1 MEVYFAPVI
10 LMLHRHV
17 HRAFHGVARPHPL
30 EIHSRGASPR
40 PVLRDR
46 DSVARSLRQAS
57 AGGANMS
64 IPLGS
69 TNGAHPDA
77 VSVNALL
84 SIGSGT
90 KANIRTLVV
99 DDEHSLRETCGSL
112 LTAAG
117 HDVTVC
123 GRGQDALDVLK
134 RQPFDIALVDLYM
147 SQVDGLT
154 LLRAALATSPG
165 TIVIMMTGNPSVESS
180 IEALR
185 QGAWDYLPK
194 PFSAQHLQITL
205 GRAAHTVLVARETR
219 DQQEDPERSQEAG
232 EKVALLGTSAPFRRV
247 IELARR
253 VAPTDAS
260 VFITGE
266 SGSGKEL
273 VAQFIHQHSRRS
285 SRPFVA
291 VNCAA
296 LPEALLESE
305 MFGHRKGAFTGA
317 VRDKPGLLETANG
330 GTLFLDELVEM
341 SKPIQAKLLR
351 VIQDGVVR
359 RVGSETTDAVVN
371 VRFIAATNGDPEAA
385 VKAGAMRPD
394 LYYRLRVVPIH
405 VPPLR
410 ERPEDIPL
418 LAEYFLST
426 YWVRHRRKSEASP
439 TLSDGAIRTLCSHV
453 WRGNVRELQNVVE
466 HVAVLTEPGAVIRPE
481 DLPLTAE
488 TRSTASTNSASLVST
503 MLEESYHDARERV
516 IAQFEMQYLTW
527 LLNRANGN
535 MSKAARIA
543 GVDRTTL
550 YRLMERH
557 GLQRSPNAAWVVDR
571 DPADESDQTVQ
582 PQPAA

>member
-1 MEVYFAPVI
+1 MSTPFASNNAATNADPSNVNT
-10 LMLHRHV
+10 LL
-17 HRAFHGVARPHPL
+17 ALGPEAKAR
-30 EIHSRGASPR
+30 
-40 PVLRDR
+40 
-46 DSVARSLRQAS
+46 
-57 AGGANMS
+57 
-64 IPLGS
+64 
-69 TNGAHPDA
+69 
-77 VSVNALL
+77 
-84 SIGSGT
+84 
-90 KANIRTLVV
+90 IRTLVV
-99 DDEHSLRETCGSL
+99 DDEHTLRDSCASVLRTEGY
-112 LTAAG
+112 
-117 HDVTVC
+117 DVTVC
-123 GRGQDALDVLK
+123 GRGQEALDVLK
-134 RQPFDIALVDLYM
+134 RRPFDIVLVDLYM
-147 SQVDGLT
+147 SQVDGLA
-154 LLRAALATSPG
+154 LLRATLATNPD
-165 TIVIMMTGNPSVESS
+165 TIVIVMTGNPSVESS
-180 IEALR
+180 VEALR

-194 PFSAQHLQITL
+194 PFSAQHLQIIM
-205 GRAAHTVLVARETR
+205 GRATHTVLVGQETR
-219 DQQEDPERSQEAG
+219 DQQEQADRDQAPAPG
-232 EKVALLGTSAPFRRV
+232 DKATLLGTSAAFRKA

-273 VAQFIHQHSRRS
+273 IAQFIHQHSRRS

-296 LPEALLESE
+296 LPEPLLESE

-385 VKAGAMRPD
+385 VQAGTMRED

-426 YWVRHRRKSEASP
+426 YWVRHRRKGETFP
-439 TLSDGAIRTLCSHV
+439 KLSDGAMRTLCTHP

-466 HVAVLTEPGAVIRPE
+466 HVAVLTEPGALIRPE
-481 DLPLTAE
+481 DLPLAAE
-488 TRSTASTNSASLVST
+488 ARPAISTNPASLIST
-503 MLEESYHDARERV
+503 LLEESYHVARDRV

-527 LLNRANGN
+527 LLSRAGGN

-557 GLQRSPNAAWVVDR
+557 GLQRSPNAAWVVER
-571 DPADESDQTVQ
+571 ESVEEPESAPQT
-582 PQPAA
+582 AA